1 MDVIQVSVHM
11 LQEFMSRYQREY
23 DYYQQLASLC
33 AERCETGLRQRGIRA
48 IVTFRAKNP
57 DRLHEKLNQRHE
69 RKSYSC
75 IDDIYHDIVD
85 LAGVR
90 IALYFPQDKQEVEK
104 FIGDEFAI
112 QVHRNDFPPK
122 DLPIYRK
129 RFSGYE
135 ADHYQVRLRQEKIIE
150 AHVRYCE
157 SVVEIQ
163 VASVLMHAWS
173 EVEHD
178 LIYKPFSGDLS
189 AEEHAI
195 LDEINGL
202 VLAGEIALGRL
213 QQAVKERVSKGAEPF
228 RNQYELSSYLSN
240 TLTRAEPDAFMGRV
254 DILLRFLQL
263 SDMDRPKIIDKYIS
277 TVDPSNENR
286 PIADQVTDAILLGNE
301 HLYEVYKQAR
311 REIDTRRP
319 DSTSNSA
326 LGYFIGK
333 WIVLESILDTVAKQ
347 INPENSRGPIFARRG
362 SISGM
367 FGDSSTLSQIERLRK
382 IRNET
387 VHGVKAYDSETLA
400 EAGREIE
407 EIIRRLGDTATVEA
421 KKVIRDSKDIQNLIQ
436 ENSPHSIDH
445 T

>member
-1 MDVIQVSVHM
+1 
-11 LQEFMSRYQREY
+11 
-23 DYYQQLASLC
+23 
-33 AERCETGLRQRGIRA
+33 
-48 IVTFRAKNP
+48 
-57 DRLHEKLNQRHE
+57 
-69 RKSYSC
+69 
-75 IDDIYHDIVD
+75 
-85 LAGVR
+85 
-90 IALYFPQDKQEVEK
+90 
-104 FIGDEFAI
+104 
-112 QVHRNDFPPK
+112 
-122 DLPIYRK
+122 
-129 RFSGYE
+129 
-135 ADHYQVRLRQEKIIE
+135 
-150 AHVRYCE
+150 
-157 SVVEIQ
+157 
-163 VASVLMHAWS
+163 MHAWS

-213 QQAVKERVSKGAEPF
+213 QQAVKERVSKGAESF

-301 HLYEVYKQAR
+301 HLYEVYEQAR

-347 INPENSRGPIFARRG
+347 INPEHSRGSVFARRG
-362 SISGM
+362 LISGM
-367 FGDSSTLSQIERLRK
+367 FGDSSALSQIERLRK

-387 VHGVKAYDSETLA
+387 VHGVKTYDSETLA